1 MSDFYQLL
9 GVGRDADNSQ
19 IKTAYRKL
27 ALQYHPDRN
36 PGNQEA
42 EDKFKSINEAYAVLA
57 DPQKRARYDRFG
69 SADEGA
75 QFQGDIFDIFA
86 SVFGG
91 GFAGG
96 GVRPGG
102 AGQGQAGES
111 LETEVRITLEQARE
125 GASLEVELERLAA
138 CDRCNGER
146 AEPGSEGKKTCRTC
160 SGVGQVRAQAQSFF
174 GTVVT
179 AQTCPECRGLGETIT
194 TPCGKCLGSGRMRA
208 TDAVTISLPRGI
220 DGGYRLRV
228 PRQGNAG
235 IDGGPAGDLYVY
247 IELEP
252 HEHFTRDGD
261 DLHYQLGVGMA
272 QAALGSS
279 FEVPTMEGPEIVDLP
294 PGTQPGTVLRL
305 RGKGMPR
312 LRHIGMGDQLITVRV
327 DVPKGLSARSRDL
340 LHDYAA
346 EVGEPIHERE
356 TLLDKLK
363 GIFAKRVKVAKD
375 GATDSGKDGKAAAK
389 EPTEAR

>member
-1 MSDFYQLL
+1 MSDYYQLL

-19 IKTAYRKL
+19 IKAAYRKL

-36 PGNQEA
+36 PGNKEA
-42 EDKFKSINEAYAVLA
+42 EEKFKSLNEAYAVLSDA
-57 DPQKRARYDRFG
+57 EKRARYDRFG
-69 SADEGA
+69 SADAGA

-86 SVFGG
+86 SVFGSGFG
-91 GFAGG
+91 GMRA
-96 GVRPGG
+96 GG
-102 AGQGQAGES
+102 AGRGQAGEN
-111 LETEVRITLEQARE
+111 LETEVSITLEQARE
-125 GASLEVELERLAA
+125 GASLEVDLDRLTA
-138 CDRCNGER
+138 CDRCDGER

-160 SGVGQVRAQAQSFF
+160 GGVGQVRAQAQSFF

-179 AQTCPECRGLGETIT
+179 AQTCPECRGLGEVIV
-194 TPCGKCLGSGRMRA
+194 TPCGKCVGSGRMRSSEP
-208 TDAVTISLPRGI
+208 VTINLPRGI

-261 DLHYQLGVGMA
+261 DLHYELGIGLA
-272 QAALGSS
+272 QATLGSS
-279 FEVPTMEGPEIVDLP
+279 FEVPTMEGPEIIDLP
-294 PGTQPGTVLRL
+294 PGTQPGTVIRL

-312 LRHIGMGDQLITVRV
+312 LRQIGMGDQLVTVRV
-327 DVPKGLSARSRDL
+327 DVPKGLSGRARDL
-340 LHDYAA
+340 LQEYAE
-346 EVGEPIHERE
+346 EVGEPIQERE
-356 TLLDKLK
+356 TLIDRVK
-363 GIFAKRVKVAKD
+363 GIFAKR
-375 GATDSGKDGKAAAK
+375 GKGKESK